1 MSNEFKYIFKL
12 PSKYKCYI
20 HTHTLTNFT
29 IFHFVQLFRKT
40 ENTRNHLFESKVL
53 FSLIVILM

>member
-12 PSKYKCYI
+12 YPNI
-20 HTHTLTNFT
+20 NVTHSLI

-40 ENTRNHLFESKVL
+40 ENKRNTRNLLFESKVL
-53 FSLIVILM
+53 FSLIV